1 MKTDAINLDTLP
13 DDPKVLK
20 ALLGKM
26 MQRMNCLEEQ
36 FRLAQHQR
44 FGANGEAHP
53 GQGELFNE
61 ADKACGCCGHEL
73 HCIGEDVS
81 QKLKFIPAQVKVI

>member
-1 MKTDAINLDTLP
+1 MKTDAIDLDTLP

-20 ALLGKM
+20 ALMGKM
-26 MQRMNCLEEQ
+26 MQRMNWLEEQ

-61 ADKACGCCGHEL
+61 A
-73 HCIGEDVS
+73 EDI
-81 QKLKFIPAQVKVI
+81 LNTEDTEPASDCNGQS